1 MKKLFFI
8 ITIALGLSMNAQEGQ
23 FNLGANFGLP
33 TGNYSNITSFALSV
47 EANYLFDISEN
58 ISVGPSA
65 SFINYFG
72 KEENNVG
79 FGDIQFLPLAAA
91 GRFNISDEFTLGA
104 DIGYGIGINTGND
117 GGFYYRPMLAYN
129 ISDDISLQ
137 ASYSGISSNG
147 QNISNVGLGVMFK
160 L

>member
-23 FNLGANFGLP
+23 FNLGASFGLP

-91 GRFNISDEFTLGA
+91 GRFNISDEFALGA

>member
-1 MKKLFFI
+1 MKKLFLI
-8 ITIALGLSMNAQEGQ
+8 IAIAFGLSINAQEGE

-33 TGNYSNITSFALSV
+33 VGDFSNTHSFALSV
-47 EANYLFDISEN
+47 EANYLFNISDDF
-58 ISVGPSA
+58 SVGPSA
-65 SFINYFG
+65 SFVNYFG
-72 KEENNVG
+72 KEENNLG

-91 GRFNISDEFTLGA
+91 GRFAVSDEFTLGA
-104 DIGYGIGINTGND
+104 DLGYGIGINTGNN

-137 ASYSGISSNG
+137 ASYSGISNNG
-147 QNISNVGLGVMFK
+147 QNISNIGLGVMFK